1 MPPLLFDLRKDPGE
15 LHNLAGD
22 PALADVAFECT
33 GRMLSWWMNHGER
46 GLTGYR
52 ITRNGLLDTR
62 GPRRS
67 GRPMGSSHGEESQS

>member
-22 PALADVAFECT
+22 PALADVAFECAE
-33 GRMLSWWMNHGER
+33 RSLS
-46 GLTGYR
+46 GYR
-52 ITRNGLLDTR
+52 ITRDGLLDTR

-67 GRPMGSSHGEESQS
+67 GRPMGSGHGEESQS